1 MAEPEHFKQPAWAEG
16 QIMKRR
22 DFLKAIPATGLVV
35 TGASLRPNFAEAAPG
50 PESSSG
56 SAGGSGSPQS
66 KGFRVAGTTYDDPGA
81 YDGVHCDQFG
91 IDAEGK
97 PIADNLTGTG
107 SDAGLKEHDPDKPHK
122 MKLTQEEQ
130 DILNGSQGPVM
141 AKVLKTIV
149 MHGELFGAERLADC
163 GGAPHSSLYT
173 GSPWVEP
180 VLEMFEEIADAG
192 LVAHAPYTVNPMP
205 LDLYT
210 VGQDPVKRN
219 MMLEGYPL
227 QGRLIQVHT
236 RLGARPLD
244 NWSCACYLPEVGNTA
259 EPGTVVSWAES
270 SAVNYGNSVL
280 GMRINRMATG
290 MEVLCAIAG
299 KVPVFGVLTDEGR
312 KAKWHIDIRL
322 SKEPHWGALGG
333 AVGTKVVE
341 QIPYITGIDQWLTL
355 KEDGGVD
362 GVTMGKLKAFGSAT
376 ASSGAVG
383 LYHVEN
389 ITPEAREHGRAQLA
403 DGYQTYVIDDAEY
416 ERVLSTFNNRWKD
429 PDGDPTSVYI
439 GCPHN
444 TYDEIVYWSKKF
456 VTAIEESD
464 QETVAI
470 PVVMACSI
478 VVRNKLLDEHPVLL
492 RDVLRAGVR
501 FTTIC
506 TPAYQGLKGMADID
520 RGVTNSNKARY
531 YSRLRLFGDDDLLEI
546 AMTGKI
552 RA

>member
-1 MAEPEHFKQPAWAEG
+1 
-16 QIMKRR
+16 MKRR
-22 DFLKAIPATGLVV
+22 EFVKTIPAVALVS
-35 TGASLRPNFAEAAPG
+35 TGASVTTACAQETSAPT
-50 PESSSG
+50 PQSSN
-56 SAGGSGSPQS
+56 GSPKNFS
-66 KGFRVAGTTYDDPGA
+66 VVNPNLDDPGSH
-81 YDGVHCDQFG
+81 DFVHCDQFG
-91 IDAEGK
+91 VDAEGN
-97 PIADNLTGTG
+97 PVSDSLTGTG
-107 SDAGLKEHDPDKPHK
+107 SDAGLKEHDPDNPHK
-122 MKLTQEEQ
+122 MTLTREEQ
-130 DILNGSQGPVM
+130 DILNGSKGEVM

-192 LVAHAPYTVNPMP
+192 LKAHAPYTVNPMP
-205 LDLYT
+205 LDLYS

-219 MMLEGYPL
+219 MMLDGYPL

-244 NWSCACYLPEVGNTA
+244 VWSCACYVPEVGNTA

-280 GMRINRMATG
+280 AMRINRMATG

-312 KAKWHIDIRL
+312 KAKWHIDVRL
-322 SKEPHWGALGG
+322 SKEPHWGVLGG
-333 AVGTKVVE
+333 LVGTKVVE
-341 QIPYITGIDQWLTL
+341 QIPYITGIDQWIPM
-355 KEDGGVD
+355 EDGKPDLVA
-362 GVTMGKLKAFGSAT
+362 MGKLKAFGSAT

-383 LYHVEN
+383 LYHMEKV
-389 ITPEAREHGRAQLA
+389 TPEAQEQSRKLLA
-403 DGYQTYVIDDAEY
+403 DGYQTYVIDDAELA
-416 ERVLSTFNNRWKD
+416 RVMGTFKNRWED

-444 TYDEIVYWSKKF
+444 TYDEIVYWSNKF
-456 VTAIEESD
+456 VNAIKESG
-464 QETVAI
+464 QEKVAI

-478 VVRNKLLDEHPVLL
+478 VVRNRLLDEHPILL
-492 RDVLRAGVR
+492 RDVYRAGVR

-506 TPAYQGLKGMADID
+506 TPAYQGLRGMADID

-531 YSRLRLFGDDDLLEI
+531 YSRLRLFGDDDLLQI
-546 AMTGKI
+546 AMTGKVP
-552 RA
+552 A

>member
-1 MAEPEHFKQPAWAEG
+1 
-16 QIMKRR
+16 MKRR
-22 DFLKAIPATGLVV
+22 EFVKTLPAAVVV
-35 TGASLRPNFAEAAPG
+35 TAAACSPTGDTVAVDAPAPAPEAQA
-50 PESSSG
+50 SSG
-56 SAGGSGSPQS
+56 SP
-66 KGFRVAGTTYDDPGA
+66 KGFSVVNPNLDDPGSH
-81 YDGVHCDQFG
+81 DFVHCDQFG
-91 IDAEGK
+91 VDSEGN
-97 PIADNLTGTG
+97 PISDSLTGTG
-107 SDAGLKEHDPDKPHK
+107 SDTGLKEHDPDNPHK
-122 MKLTQEEQ
+122 MTLTQEEK
-130 DILNGSQGPVM
+130 DILNGSKGEVM

-192 LVAHAPYTVNPMP
+192 LKAHAPYTVNPMP
-205 LDLYT
+205 LDLYS

-219 MMLEGYPL
+219 MMLDGYPL

-244 NWSCACYLPEVGNTA
+244 VWSCACYVPEVGNTA

-280 GMRINRMATG
+280 AMRINRMATG

-341 QIPYITGIDQWLTL
+341 QIPYITGIDQWISM
-355 KEDGGVD
+355 EDGKPDLVA
-362 GVTMGKLKAFGSAT
+362 MGKLKAFGSAT

-383 LYHVEN
+383 LYHMEKV
-389 ITPEAREHGRAQLA
+389 TPEAQEQGRKLLT
-403 DGYQTYVIDDAEY
+403 DDYQTYVIDDAELA
-416 ERVLSTFNNRWKD
+416 RVMGDFKNRWKD

-444 TYDEIVYWSKKF
+444 TYAEIVYWSEKF
-456 VTAIEESD
+456 VKAIKESG
-464 QETVAI
+464 QEKVAI
-470 PVVMACSI
+470 QVVMACSI
-478 VVRNKLLDEHPVLL
+478 VVRNRLLDEHPILL
-492 RDVLRAGVR
+492 RDVYRAGVR

-531 YSRLRLFGDDDLLEI
+531 YSRLRLFGDDDLLQI
-546 AMTGKI
+546 AMTGKVP
-552 RA
+552 A